1 MPSMPSPSP
10 TNSRWA
16 SRLKDKG
23 FSIRDYLNAKAKA
36 VLDDIDPSLTSPRGG
51 GESPVNKKRTKKDTT
66 LPPGGVRRGSGST
79 QATTYKM
86 FREGKSIEA
95 IAKERSLTTGTIEN
109 HLAHYVE
116 KGDLKVS
123 EVVSTQHQKIIRGI
137 VRSFDKAYSLS
148 DVKNLLPND
157 YSYAEIK
164 LVIADMNKENE

>member
-1 MPSMPSPSP
+1 
-10 TNSRWA
+10 
-16 SRLKDKG
+16 
-23 FSIRDYLNAKAKA
+23 
-36 VLDDIDPSLTSPRGG
+36 
-51 GESPVNKKRTKKDTT
+51 
-66 LPPGGVRRGSGST
+66 
-79 QATTYKM
+79 M

-116 KGDLKVS
+116 KGDLKVG